1 MKQNRLFLIIT
12 LAFTIPFLALSC
24 KNDQSK
30 DESSASANA
39 SASASTEEDGTKKAK
54 KKLILGEY
62 ELEKESIEAFFGQD
76 IIGDFE
82 KQGAKVDL
90 KSSFNFKDDDSFD
103 SKMVFN
109 TRIPIIQGNDM
120 KIDMTFNAGGTWEHN
135 QQDTLLTVN
144 INKVDIGD
152 MNISFTKEDK
162 YAKAIRKQFG
172 TEEKMKEELIKQIG
186 VEKDMDGFKGMQIF
200 KVTRLQKDGFTI
212 LNNATNKR
220 ARFQKVNP

>member
-24 KNDQSK
+24 KDDQSK
-30 DESSASANA
+30 DESSASAS
-39 SASASTEEDGTKKAK
+39 SASASTEEVSTKKAK

-109 TRIPIIQGNDM
+109 TRIPIVPGNEM

-144 INKVDIGD
+144 INKVDIGNMD
-152 MNISFTKEDK
+152 ISFTKEDS

-186 VEKDMDGFKGMQIF
+186 VEKDMEGFKGMQIF

-212 LNNATNKR
+212 LNNATKKR